1 MYSACSY
8 VPMHVLVHHECT
20 CQVAIGLR
28 TEWGRSGSAVEC
40 RTLDR
45 ENPVM
50 NPLHMMAPLM
60 ATRGDNKTK
69 SLYLAI
75 NCDCFTSVGNDCRI
89 MDYIPHSLEN

>member
-1 MYSACSY
+1 MYPCMYSACSY

-50 NPLHMMAPLM
+50 NPLHIYDGAFD
-60 ATRGDNKTK
+60 GDTLWGQQNKI
-69 SLYLAI
+69 LVL
-75 NCDCFTSVGNDCRI
+75 GNK
-89 MDYIPHSLEN
+89 L